1 MKKLFIY
8 IYVCLLAFPLLV
20 LAESTNYESLNL
32 DEALTQENIEHDFSK
47 YKENDKQAVIYLF
60 RGNGCGYCRNFLT
73 FLNSIV
79 DEYGDYFR
87 VVSYEV
93 WYNSNNE
100 ALAQDVADFMGVRLE
115 GVPFI
120 VIGDKVFPG
129 FNNSYEEE
137 VKTAIMNQ
145 YNSKDKYDVLEAME
159 KARKKEEKEQN
170 KGNVNY
176 YVIIICDL
184 LFIVS
189 ATSIVIYFLNNKHN
203 ELLDKIEKLE
213 EKLDSSRYN

>member
-32 DEALTQENIEHDFSK
+32 DEALTQENIEHDFSN

-100 ALAQDVADFMGVRLE
+100 ALAQDVADFMGVRLD

-137 VKTAIMNQ
+137 VKTAIMDQ

-189 ATSIVIYFLNNKHN
+189 ATSIVIYFINNKHN